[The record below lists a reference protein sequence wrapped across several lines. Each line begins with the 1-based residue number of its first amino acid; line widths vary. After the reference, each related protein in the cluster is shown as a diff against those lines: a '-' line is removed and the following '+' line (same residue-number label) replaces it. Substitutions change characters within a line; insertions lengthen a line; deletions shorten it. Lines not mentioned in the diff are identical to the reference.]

1 MAEPLRPWDPGE
13 PQDEPPRR
21 SFGAWLFLLALIALG
36 VFVLM
41 RLFPG
46 RITTPEDAGWLGR
59 SVLWAALAAAMALSF
74 RGRLK
79 EAARYAVAWLAVIS
93 VLALG
98 YAYRGELKEAALRVR
113 AELIPGYAVSGA
125 PREMMVAEGPDGH
138 FSVVGQVNGQPV
150 VFMVDTGASAIVLSP
165 GDARRLG
172 VDMGALDYDRLT
184 ETANGAGRSAG
195 WRADRLDVGDL
206 TLRGVEIE
214 INQAPMSVSL
224 LGMDF
229 FRRLE
234 SYRVENGR
242 LYMRWRE

>member
-1 MAEPLRPWDPGE
+1 MAEPLRPWDPSE

-21 SFGAWLFLLALIALG
+21 PFLAWLFLLALIALG

-46 RITTPEDAGWLGR
+46 RIATAEDAGWLGR
-59 SVLWAALAAAMALSF
+59 SVLWAAVAAAIALSF

-79 EAARYAVAWLAVIS
+79 QAARYAAGWLAVVG

-125 PREMMVAEGPDGH
+125 PRELMVAVGPDGH
-138 FSVVGQVNGQPV
+138 FTVVGQVNGQPV
-150 VFMVDTGASAIVLSP
+150 LFMVDTGASAIVLSP

-172 VDMGALDYDRLT
+172 VDMDGLSYDQPT
-184 ETANGAGRSAG
+184 ETANGVGRSAG
-195 WRADRLDVGDL
+195 WRADRVDVGEL
-206 TLRGVEIE
+206 ALRDVEMQ